1 MAYLLFPGRHLVNT
15 RFQEEYLFGMLQR
28 PIADLPVVGETRPV
42 GQLNE
47 VIFAVTSSNKQNS
60 RYNPVPFHLRAIGVD
75 RFARRLQEA
84 LQIGFWIVGVPHSA
98 PTGAFADHTL
108 KEIHEQ
114 TEGALDLTPEN
125 TVVLCSTPA
134 VARQY
139 QALGFSLL
147 LAELDH
153 LDDGPPAFR
162 APQPIALVQ
171 RLAEVGEA
179 WATDELLRQSLSP
192 ASFSL
197 LSDFPEL
204 PRRIAR
210 LYRDPLLNEQGSL
223 TETRN
228 YNTYARAM
236 ESIITLK
243 YDEIRPGIVPGKIV
257 DEGCA
262 DGALLVKIAHDFPDS
277 DLIGI
282 DIATEFIAR
291 CQERQ
296 RGGEFGGTFVYF
308 HQRNLLE
315 PVFEPGTIDTT
326 ICNSTLH
333 ELWSYGD
340 REATLH
346 AYFEAK
352 FAQCARGG
360 RLVIRD
366 VVGFDDKE
374 GEVFLVLDDQDGAND
389 DPFRAFPDAQ
399 ALADYLRSLSTR
411 ARFYRFARDFL
422 AAMRTKGKRGPET
435 AVRYEAATVDG
446 RAGFRVSLRYA
457 MEFITKKD
465 YPDNWDAEM
474 NEEFCFWS
482 FAEWKAALQQAGFR
496 MIENP
501 NEPEKGSRAYT
512 SAWRVANH
520 FQGKATLYRETA
532 SGLESLPYPETNQV
546 LIAEKA

>member
-15 RFQEEYLFGMLQR
+15 RFQEEYLFSMLKR
-28 PIADLPVVGETRPV
+28 PIADLPVVGPGRPD
-42 GQLNE
+42 GPLTD

-60 RYNPVPFHLRAIGVD
+60 RFNPVPFHLRAIGVD

-84 LQIGFWIVGVPHSA
+84 LGIGFWIVGVPHFG
-98 PTGAFADHTL
+98 PTAAFAEHTL

-114 TEGALDLTPEN
+114 TEGELELNPAN
-125 TVVLCSTPA
+125 TLVLCSTPA
-134 VARQY
+134 VARMY
-139 QALGFSLL
+139 RTLGFGLL
-147 LAELDH
+147 TAELES
-153 LDDGPPAFR
+153 LDGPMAFQ
-162 APQPIALVQ
+162 APQPISLVQ
-171 RLAEVGEA
+171 RLAEVGEG
-179 WATDELLRQSLSP
+179 WATDAPLRAALSP

-204 PRRIAR
+204 PRRVAR
-210 LYRDPLLNEQGSL
+210 LYRDPLLNDAGSL

-236 ESIITLK
+236 ESIIALK
-243 YDEIRPGIVPGKIV
+243 YAEIRPGLVPGKIV

-262 DGALLVKIAHDFPDS
+262 DGALLVKIAEDFPDS

-340 REATLH
+340 RELTLRGYLAH
-346 AYFEAK
+346 K

-374 GEVFLVLDDQDGAND
+374 RPVFLVADAHDGSNE
-389 DPFRAFPDAQ
+389 DPFRECEDPR
-399 ALADYLRSLSTR
+399 ALADHLRGLSSR
-411 ARFYRFARDFL
+411 ARFLRFARDFL
-422 AAMRTKGKRGPET
+422 AAMRAKGKRGPET
-435 AVRYEAATVDG
+435 EVRYTEATVDG
-446 RAGFRVSLRYA
+446 RAGFRLSLRHA

-482 FAEWKAALQQAGFR
+482 FDEWKNALQDAGFR
-496 MIENP
+496 ILENP

-512 SAWRVANH
+512 SAWRVEHH
-520 FQGKATLYRETA
+520 FRGKATLYEETSA
-532 SGLESLPYPETNQV
+532 GLVELPYPVTNMV